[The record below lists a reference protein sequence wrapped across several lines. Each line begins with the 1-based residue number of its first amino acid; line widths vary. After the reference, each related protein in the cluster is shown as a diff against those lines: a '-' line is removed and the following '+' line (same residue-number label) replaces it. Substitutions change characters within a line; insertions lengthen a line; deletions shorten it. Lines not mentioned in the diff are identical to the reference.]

1 MKLLNLLP
9 LLALVIT
16 LVSCGRS
23 ETSKFSNAINEGGS
37 KHFVAVRE
45 YGRNGNGNYSVYKD
59 EATGQYWAVNV
70 EAFEASGL
78 SAQEFFSANKG
89 PGSDL
94 VVNINTITSHDET
107 RLGYTYETQYI
118 EHEDREYISDEEA
131 YDYGYDGYDYLNDS
145 YYLSYCWDE
154 EVLVEVPYYYD
165 VTINDYHGV
174 NGMVFEEGN
183 SDKKDLEKMAA
194 EMEGQ
199 EVSEV
204 AENLV
209 AKFGLSE
216 ERAQEVAKLQ
226 NAYGQIS
233 NKRSLT
239 KKDQDMLTKQL
250 VGTDY
255 ASAQTALEDHISGD
269 SEKMEELLEK
279 AAELNGTTPEHMT
292 EILGDV
298 LLK

>member
-1 MKLLNLLP
+1 MKLLKLLP
-9 LLALVIT
+9 LLAIVFT
-16 LVSCGRS
+16 LVSCGRKS
-23 ETSKFSNAINEGGS
+23 TDTFIEGINASTG
-37 KHFVAVRE
+37 KHFVSVRD
-45 YGRNGNGNYSVYKD
+45 YGLNGNGNWSVVKD
-59 EATGQYWAVNV
+59 ESTGEYYAVNV
-70 EAFEASGL
+70 EAYENSGMSAEA
-78 SAQEFFSANKG
+78 FFNANKG

-94 VVNINTITSHDET
+94 VVNINNITSHDET

-118 EHEDREYISDEEA
+118 EHEDREYISEDEAWE
-131 YDYGYDGYDYLNDS
+131 YGYDGYDYLQDS
-145 YYLSYCWDE
+145 YYLSYYWDE
-154 EVLVEVPYYYD
+154 EVTVEVPYYYD
-165 VTINDYHGV
+165 VTINDYHGT

-183 SDKKDLEKMAA
+183 SDKKDLEKIAA

-216 ERAQEVAKLQ
+216 ERAQTVAKLQ
-226 NAYGQIS
+226 NAYTKIS
-233 NKRSLT
+233 LKRSLT
-239 KKDQDMLTKQL
+239 QKDQDTLTKQL

-255 ASAQTALEDHISGD
+255 ASAQSALEDHLSGD
-269 SEKMEELLEK
+269 SAKMDELLEK
-279 AAELNGTTPEHMT
+279 AAEINGTTPEHMT